1 MPCAPRRRRYVLRM
15 TVFLSILLGLSMLAT
30 LGVLFAGMAGLGR
43 DGGAAAGA
51 RSNRLMRWR
60 VVLQGLSIA
69 LFLALVWS
77 MRG

>member
-1 MPCAPRRRRYVLRM
+1 M